1 MTDIYHNPKNEQMMD
16 ELYVALSDDNGGEGI
31 VSMMTS
37 MGHAPF
43 VFGHKRM
50 IDKCKPLLE
59 DVHKKTKKKIVIY
72 RFVKAEVMEV
82 IGE

>member
-1 MTDIYHNPKNEQMMD
+1 MTDVIHDPGNIQPMN
-16 ELYVALSDDNGGEGI
+16 ELYVALSEDNGGEGI
-31 VSMMTS
+31 VAMMTS